1 MNSRAAAFIRLVRSP
16 LQFRLFLLMKLPAA
30 FFSGVRVGEIN
41 DQRRITTIPYRWLT
55 RNPFRS
61 TYFASLSMAAEMST
75 GVLGM
80 MQVYRR
86 RPVVSLLVVKVDSS
100 YYKKATGKTIFTCN
114 DGALFEKAV
123 DDCISSGEPAT
134 VTAHAQGTNTAGEMV
149 ADFYVTWSFR
159 AKIASQ

>member
-1 MNSRAAAFIRLVRSP
+1 MNSRAADFIRLVRSP
-16 LQFRLFLLMKLPAA
+16 LKFRLFLLTKLPAA
-30 FFSGVRVGEIN
+30 FFSGVRVRELT
-41 DQRRITTIPYRWLT
+41 DQRCVSSIPYRWLT

-75 GVLGM
+75 GVLAM

-86 RPVVSLLVVKVDSS
+86 RPAVSLLVVKVDSS

-123 DDCISSGEPAT
+123 DDCISNGEATT
-134 VTAHAQGTNTAGEMV
+134 VTAHAQGTNAAGEMV

-159 AKIASQ
+159 AKITSP